1 MKVAIT
7 GANSAVGKAVLRHV
21 ASGSSAPL
29 DVVAAVRSDRAGGE
43 LRSLLGATVHLA
55 RVSYDDPTSLR
66 AAFRD
71 VSAVIHLAGVLV
83 ERADSTY
90 ETANVGTARRVAD
103 AAKARGVEKL
113 VLVSAVRASET
124 SANRYWRSKG
134 AAEGLVRGSGLSHTV
149 LRVPLLLGRGTEGA
163 AALRRRLSR
172 RTVVLIGGGRTL
184 QQPLNVDDLARAAL
198 SAADP
203 DVAKDR
209 TLDLVGPVSLPD
221 REIVERA
228 AHVLGREVRVR
239 SIPKSLVWLA
249 LAIRQRIAGPG
260 FSPDALEVITTDTAI
275 DPAPAARALGIVL
288 TGIDLMI
295 RQSVEA
301 QP

>member
-7 GANSAVGKAVLRHV
+7 GANSAVGKAVLQHV
-21 ASGSSAPL
+21 ASGRGAPV
-29 DVVAAVRSDRAGGE
+29 DVVAAVRSDRAAGE
-43 LRSLLGATVHLA
+43 LRCFLGTTVHLA
-55 RVSYDDPTSLR
+55 TISYDDPTSLR

-90 ETANVGTARRVAD
+90 ETANVWTARRVAE
-103 AAKARGVEKL
+103 AAKASGVEKL
-113 VLVSAVRASET
+113 VLVSAVGASET

-134 AAEGLVRGSGLSHTV
+134 AAEGLVRGSGLSHAI
-149 LRVPLLLGRGTEGA
+149 LRVPLLLGRGTQGA
-163 AALRRRLSR
+163 AVLQRRLSR

-184 QQPLNVDDLARAAL
+184 QQPLAVDDLARAVLA
-198 SAADP
+198 AADF

-209 TLDLVGPVSLPD
+209 TLDVVGPVSLPD

-239 SIPKSLVWLA
+239 SLSKGLVWLA

-260 FSPDALEVITTDTAI
+260 FSPDALEVIMTDLAI
-275 DPAPAARALGIVL
+275 DPAPAARELGIVL
-288 TGIDLMI
+288 TGIDEMI
-295 RQSVEA
+295 QQSVETR
-301 QP
+301 P